1 MKWFAEY
8 LDSAENR
15 RKLTL
20 RLGIFITVGG
30 TLVSIFLL
38 YALIFLKN

>member
-8 LDSAENR
+8 LDNAENR

-20 RLGIFITVGG
+20 RLGVFITVGG
-30 TLVSIFLL
+30 TLMSFFLL
-38 YALIFLKN
+38 YALIFLKK